1 MHSALS
7 WFMFGMFVWGCCI
20 VMSAVSRRLAPEM
33 SDGSARMPHRARSK
47 KAYQRRAHGDGGVA
61 AEDPRDVEIRELKK
75 RVATLEAIVTDPKFQ
90 WQQDFNS

>member
-20 VMSAVSRRLAPEM
+20 VMSAVSRRLSPEM
-33 SDGSARMPHRARSK
+33 RDGSACMPRRNRAK
-47 KAYQRRAHGDGGVA
+47 RAHHRRSNGEGGSE
-61 AEDPRDVEIRELKK
+61 AEDPRDVEIRELKQ